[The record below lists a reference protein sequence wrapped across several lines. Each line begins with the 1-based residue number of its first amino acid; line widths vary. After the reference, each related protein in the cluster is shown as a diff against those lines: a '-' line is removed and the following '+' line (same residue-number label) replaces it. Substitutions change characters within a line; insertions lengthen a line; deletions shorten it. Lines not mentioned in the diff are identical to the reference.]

1 MRFKEESVFKLA
13 QVLHCSTN
21 QVFES
26 EKNKWCSPDN
36 KPGLLLGLV
45 KVNFYAMPEISDLY
59 ENEILID
66 VGFKKFLSIPVKLR
80 VVTTKLSK
88 CLKSGKLLLDVEG
101 IFSGSHL
108 RSRIKEM
115 FPSPISSED
124 KALISKYSEQLKQTK
139 LYSNDCATLLES
151 TDQADYYE
159 KLCTL
164 LYLEGDHRRR
174 LIQRYYIKC
183 T

>member
-45 KVNFYAMPEISDLY
+45 KVKFYAISEISDVY
-59 ENEILID
+59 ENKILID
-66 VGFKKFLSIPVKLR
+66 VGFSKFLSVSVELR

-88 CLKSGKLLLDVEG
+88 CLKSGKLLLDIEG
-101 IFSGSHL
+101 IFSGSNL
-108 RSRIKEM
+108 RIKEM

-124 KALISKYSEQLKQTK
+124 KALISKYSKQLKQTK
-139 LYSNDCATLLES
+139 LYTNDCATLLES
-151 TDQADYYE
+151 TDQADYYK

-174 LIQRYYIKC
+174 LIQRYYIKII
-183 T
+183 